1 MMSLHG
7 LEALNR
13 AFAEQ
18 AAAVGAD
25 AVVQSAIWPTAGQ
38 MINHL
43 GNVQAWVTEIVRTGA
58 PADRKALVRPEDEDP
73 VEWFTQTSR
82 RLVATL
88 ASVNPDRECWTL
100 FEAPPVASFW
110 GRRMTYEAAKHLWD
124 LRTASDAAPRMPDEL
139 ELGQQADAI
148 DEFVEVF
155 VPAARARGIEPL
167 PHDLFLVADDIDRSW
182 RFTADWNVIAATG
195 TDVPLASEV
204 LRGDVGD
211 LALVLWERANPWQLP
226 GRFRIENGDIAL
238 RALVSTP
245 VHL

>member
-25 AVVQSAIWPTAGQ
+25 AIVQSAIWPTAGQ
-38 MINHL
+38 MIDHL

-100 FEAPPVASFW
+100 FEAPSITSFW
-110 GRRMTYEAAKHLWD
+110 GRRMT
-124 LRTASDAAPRMPDEL
+124 RTRRPNISGTSGR
-139 ELGQQADAI
+139 
-148 DEFVEVF
+148 
-155 VPAARARGIEPL
+155 PATQRHRCR
-167 PHDLFLVADDIDRSW
+167 RSW
-182 RFTADWNVIAATG
+182 NSDSRPTPSTSSWRSLCPPRVLAGSSPFRTISSWWRTTSTAAGDSRRTG
-195 TDVPLASEV
+195 TSSP
-204 LRGDVGD
+204 
-211 LALVLWERANPWQLP
+211 P
-226 GRFRIENGDIAL
+226 
-238 RALVSTP
+238 
-245 VHL
+245 